1 MPKSRSCFVLKI
13 THKDG
18 VPMSTEN
25 LTVADNMV
33 VSMDYTLT
41 LDSGEVIDSSD
52 GREPL
57 EFLHGRGQIIPGL
70 EKELYGMTVGDMKK
84 VSVAP
89 AEGYGEADDDA
100 FQVYPRS
107 AFPDDMELTEGMA
120 LHMRDTESNQVIE
133 AYIYEVRP
141 DDVVLDFNH
150 PLAGETLYFDVKIA
164 DVRHAT
170 SEELAHGHVHG
181 AGHEH

>member
-1 MPKSRSCFVLKI
+1 
-13 THKDG
+13 
-18 VPMSTEN
+18 MSTEN

-41 LDSGEVIDSSD
+41 LDSGEVVDSSD

-70 EKELYGMTVGDMKK
+70 EKELYGMTVGDVKK
-84 VSVAP
+84 VAVTP
-89 AEGYGEADDDA
+89 AEGYGEADEDA
-100 FQVYPRS
+100 FQAYPRD

-164 DVRHAT
+164 DLRPAT
-170 SEELAHGHVHG
+170 SEELAHGHAHG